1 MDTLIMIGIMVFFG
15 IAALSMIAQRRS
27 PSTGPVFVVR
37 ADPAERLATGDNGFG
52 IIILLLVIGVAIW
65 LL

>member
-1 MDTLIMIGIMVFFG
+1 MDTLIMIAIIVFFG
-15 IAALSMIAQRRS
+15 IAALSTIAQRHGA
-27 PSTGPVFVVR
+27 PAHPVFVIR
-37 ADPAERLATGDNGFG
+37 TDPAERLATGDNGFG

>member
-15 IAALSMIAQRRS
+15 IAALSTIVQRRS
-27 PSTGPVFVVR
+27 PSASPVFIVR
-37 ADPAERLATGDNGFG
+37 ADPTEGLATGDNGFG
-52 IIILLLVIGVAIW
+52 FIILLLVIGVAIW